1 MGMGGPEH
9 GNGWSRAWE
18 WVIQSMGMGDPEQG
32 NQ

>member
-1 MGMGGPEH
+1 MGDSEH

-18 WVIQSMGMGDPEQG
+18 WMVQSMGIGDPEQG